1 MKQKGRVKRKS
12 TLNPKNSRRLE
23 GKDWSRGT
31 LDPDSKLVRGLR
43 DDKEQMNQK
52 MKALNIDKNILIRM
66 MKEIF
71 NKCPEAADVIDG
83 DLFQNTLKDY

>member
-1 MKQKGRVKRKS
+1 MKQKGKRKS
-12 TLNPKNSRRLE
+12 TLNPKNSRKME
-23 GKDWSRGT
+23 GKEWSRRT
-31 LDPDSKLVRGLR
+31 LDADSKLVRGLK